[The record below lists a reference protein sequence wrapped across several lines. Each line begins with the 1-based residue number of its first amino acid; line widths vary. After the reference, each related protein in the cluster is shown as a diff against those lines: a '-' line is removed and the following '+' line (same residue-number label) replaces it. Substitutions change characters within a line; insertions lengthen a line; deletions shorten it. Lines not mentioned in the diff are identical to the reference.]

1 MEEQKHVLFFTHN
14 EQSHITPMFALA
26 RALAGRGMQVTCAL
40 PATAYASYISNNTK
54 MPSTQEQAFR
64 VEPVGESPQ
73 HSSNDLLLLQEKL
86 EEGLAQLIRRL
97 HPPPSSLIA
106 DIMYFSWS
114 QEFVDRFG
122 LPFFLFGPFGAT
134 TLLVAC
140 HLPQFLQKGLLPFQP
155 GMEDEVIDFIPGL
168 MKGFRLGDVPLEFLG
183 RTSEELE
190 AYRFLEHSK
199 ASSGLVM
206 CNTSYSLK
214 VEAEAMDALVALGLH
229 IYPLA
234 PILLMDWWNN
244 KTLLYHEDERCMSWL
259 DRQPQGSVVYASFG
273 SINPLTKEEVQELAL
288 GLEACG
294 QPFLWVIRHID
305 GASDV
310 VSMLPPGFL
319 ERINGKGLI
328 VSWAPQ
334 MAVLSHAS
342 VGCFLFHCGSASTLE
357 AIWTG
362 VPMIGGFYKISEQN
376 TAFRV
381 MTEGWRVALPLRQ
394 SQTHSPLRSSIE
406 AAIKEVLYGER
417 EGGAGMRQRIAQ
429 LRDALKEA
437 VGPSG
442 ISQRYLDQLVDVLL
456 SSAKETVS

>member
-1 MEEQKHVLFFTHN
+1 MEEQKHLLLFTHN

-54 MPSTQEQAFR
+54 LPSTQEQAFR
-64 VEPVGESPQ
+64 VEPVEQSPQ
-73 HSSNDLLLLQEKL
+73 HSSNDLLLLQKKL
-86 EEGLAQLIRRL
+86 EEGLAQLFCRL

-106 DIMYFSWS
+106 DIIYFSWS
-114 QEFVDRFG
+114 QEFADRFG
-122 LPFFLFGPFGAT
+122 LPFFLFSPFIAT
-134 TLLVAC
+134 TLLAAC
-140 HLPQFLQKGLLPFQP
+140 YLPQFLQKGLLPFQP

-190 AYRFLEHSK
+190 AFRFLEHSK
-199 ASSGLVM
+199 TSAGLVM

-214 VEAEAMDALVALGLH
+214 
-229 IYPLA
+229 
-234 PILLMDWWNN
+234 
-244 KTLLYHEDERCMSWL
+244 TLLYCEDDRCLSWL

-294 QPFLWVIRHID
+294 QPFLWVIRCID
-305 GASDV
+305 GAFDV
-310 VSMLPPGFL
+310 VSMLPPGYL
-319 ERINGKGLI
+319 ERIKDKGLI

-334 MAVLSHAS
+334 MAVFSHAS
-342 VGCFLFHCGSASTLE
+342 VGCFLFDCGASSLLE

-362 VPMIGGFYKISEQN
+362 VPMIGGFYKISDQN
-376 TAFRV
+376 TMFCMMV
-381 MTEGWRVALPLRQ
+381 EGWRVALPLRQ

-417 EGGAGMRQRIAQ
+417 VCGEGMRQRIAQ

-437 VGPSG
+437 AGPSG
-442 ISQRYLDQLVDVLL
+442 ISQRYLDQLVNVLL
-456 SSAKETVS
+456 SPAKETAF

>member
-14 EQSHITPMFALA
+14 EQSHITPMFALG

-40 PATAYASYISNNTK
+40 PATAYASCISNNTK
-54 MPSTQEQAFR
+54 LPSTQEQAFR
-64 VEPVGESPQ
+64 VEPVAESPQ
-73 HSSNDLLLLQEKL
+73 QSSNDLLLLQKKL
-86 EEGLAQLIRRL
+86 EEGLAQLICRL

-106 DIMYFSWS
+106 NIMYSSWS
-114 QEFVDRFG
+114 QEFADRFS
-122 LPFFLFGPFGAT
+122 LPFFLFGSFGAT

-140 HLPQFLQKGLLPFQP
+140 HLPHICKSLLPFQP
-155 GMEDEVIDFIPGL
+155 GVEDEVIDFIPGL
-168 MKGFRLGDVPLEFLG
+168 MKGFRHGDVPLEFLG

-190 AYRFLEHSK
+190 AFRFLEHSK
-199 ASSGLVM
+199 TSAGLVM

-214 VEAEAMDALVALGLH
+214 VEAEAMDALMALGLR

-244 KTLLYHEDERCMSWL
+244 KTLLYREDDRCMSWL

-310 VSMLPPGFL
+310 VSVLPPGFL

-328 VSWAPQ
+328 V
-334 MAVLSHAS
+334 
-342 VGCFLFHCGSASTLE
+342 
-357 AIWTG
+357 
-362 VPMIGGFYKISEQN
+362 
-376 TAFRV
+376 
-381 MTEGWRVALPLRQ
+381 
-394 SQTHSPLRSSIE
+394 
-406 AAIKEVLYGER
+406 
-417 EGGAGMRQRIAQ
+417 
-429 LRDALKEA
+429 
-437 VGPSG
+437 
-442 ISQRYLDQLVDVLL
+442 
-456 SSAKETVS
+456 